1 MPGKSQI
8 WCAHPYHDEVLPNGK
23 KRCSKVG
30 QKTSHPKG
38 KRSINEQLAKYINSH
53 SEGILNGTSTQLEE
67 GDYLCSTCYAKE
79 ENLFM
84 NGEKSNMDIDDFEE
98 TLNDNDLHNDSG
110 CQQCSPMDD
119 DLHFEEEDI
128 KRKLN
133 QVFQF
138 VNVQKIDD
146 L

>member
-1 MPGKSQI
+1 MPTESRI
-8 WCAHPYHDEVLPNGK
+8 WCSHPYHDEVLSNGK
-23 KRCSKVG
+23 KRCSKFG
-30 QKTSHPKG
+30 PKPSHPKG

-53 SEGILNGTSTQLEE
+53 NEGILNGISTKLEE
-67 GDYLCSTCYAKE
+67 GDFLCSTCYTKE

-84 NGEKSNMDIDDFEE
+84 NDAETNMDIDDFEE
-98 TLNDNDLHNDSG
+98 ALNNNNLLNDSG
-110 CQQCSPMDD
+110 YQQCSPMDD
-119 DLHFEEEDI
+119 DINVEQEDI

-138 VNVQKIDD
+138 VNVKKIDD

>member
-1 MPGKSQI
+1 MPGKLHI
-8 WCAHPYHDEVLPNGK
+8 WFSYPYHDEVLSDRK

-30 QKTSHPKG
+30 QNPLHPKG

-53 SEGILNGTSTQLEE
+53 SEGILNGTSTKLEE
-67 GDYLCSTCYAKE
+67 GDYLCSTHYTKE

-84 NGEKSNMDIDDFEE
+84 DDEETNMDIDDCEE
-98 TLNDNDLHNDSG
+98 TLNCNNFYNDSG
-110 CQQCSPMDD
+110 YQECSLMDD
-119 DLHFEEEDI
+119 DAHLEQEDI
-128 KRKLN
+128 KTKLN

-138 VNVQKIDD
+138 VNVQKVDD